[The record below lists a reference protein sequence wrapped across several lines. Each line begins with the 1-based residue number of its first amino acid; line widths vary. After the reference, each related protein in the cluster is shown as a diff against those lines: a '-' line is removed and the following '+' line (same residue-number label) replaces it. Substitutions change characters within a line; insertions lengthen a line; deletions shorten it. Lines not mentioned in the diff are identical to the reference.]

1 MGKNI
6 LKKSSKYILEKVR
19 DRDMYPRPIAFTFK
33 GKEEFRTLFG
43 GLISMAIQVVIVLY
57 AYIMLKIMIE
67 RNDTSKSVNT
77 IVSDIL
83 NDKSP
88 VSLNT
93 TDFSFAFDA
102 FILDDD
108 NFDFNNNEYFEIE
121 LLQWIKQPDTGELSS
136 TNIPYERCGTSLFQY
151 YNQTEVQKLGIQE
164 YLCPLSRNYI
174 VQGNSLSTDFIY
186 LEFNI
191 VKCTEACPADLED
204 KISRLRVEIPFVNTY
219 FDFDDYTSPVKTYI
233 DGRLVVDMLPGYV
246 KRDDVFIQKNEAE
259 IQDSYFAYQPGG
271 SKKEFVEIHRVDS
284 RLAVQIDD
292 VDNTIYKLLF
302 VKDAETKSYERQVF
316 SLLEVTGNI
325 GGLFEIL
332 ERTGGFLVA
341 LFSGRMFLFSILTK
355 LYHVED
361 PEDQP
366 KGENNSKIKVQ
377 EDLNDGSSH
386 VSKNSIENLI
396 KPNEVLANKAHK
408 AMKRRMRY
416 HWKVSDFVYN
426 FFSPITWLLCG
437 CWMKKNR
444 LNAHTRMK
452 LYEKGEAKFLNE
464 FDAVYYARC
473 MRNLNTLVGSLM
485 DDSERFMITYQKTNC
500 ISADG
505 ETESGYSDD
514 NYDGVPKMFA
524 KAKKRQ
530 HQVKVD
536 DFMERYKK
544 ETWTSKDYRLLN
556 GILSHEQLTNK
567 QLSELQDDRDST
579 KLYQEY
585 ECVETENITNLSNM
599 HPQEESK
606 MPRATTPLQFNLNS
620 INARSPNRFNKN
632 SSILE
637 DDEY

>member
-1 MGKNI
+1 
-6 LKKSSKYILEKVR
+6 
-19 DRDMYPRPIAFTFK
+19 
-33 GKEEFRTLFG
+33 
-43 GLISMAIQVVIVLY
+43 
-57 AYIMLKIMIE
+57 MLWK

-77 IVSDIL
+77 VVSDIL

-93 TDFSFAFDA
+93 TDFSFAFNA
-102 FILDDD
+102 FILGDE
-108 NFDFNNNEYFEIE
+108 NFDFNNNQYFNIE
-121 LLQWIKQPDTGELSS
+121 LFQWIKQPDTGELISA
-136 TNIPYERCGTSLFQY
+136 NIPYEKCGTNLFQY
-151 YNQTEVQKLGIQE
+151 YNQTEVKKLGIQD
-164 YLCPLSRNYI
+164 YLCPLSRDYI

-191 VKCTEACPADLED
+191 VKCTVACPADLED

-219 FDFDDYTSPVKTYI
+219 FDFDDYASPVKTYI

-246 KRDDVFIQKNEAE
+246 KRDDVFIQNNEAE

-284 RLAVQIDD
+284 RLAVQIDA
-292 VDNTIYKLLF
+292 VDNSIYKLLF

-366 KGENNSKIKVQ
+366 KGDDDNKNKVQ

-386 VSKNSIENLI
+386 VSKNSGVNLI
-396 KPNEVLANKAHK
+396 KPKDVLSEKAHK

-416 HWKVSDFVYN
+416 DWKISDFVYN

-437 CWMKKNR
+437 WWMKKNR
-444 LNAHTRMK
+444 FNANTRMK

-505 ETESGYSDD
+505 ETESSYSDD
-514 NYDGVPKMFA
+514 NYDDVPKMFA
-524 KAKKRQ
+524 KAKKKQ
-530 HQVKVD
+530 HKTKVD
-536 DFMERYKK
+536 DFMEEYKK

-556 GILSHEQLTNK
+556 GVLSHEQLTNK

-579 KLYQEY
+579 KLYQDN
-585 ECVETENITNLSNM
+585 ECVGIGNISNLSNKL
-599 HPQEESK
+599 PKEEPK
-606 MPRATTPLQFNLNS
+606 MPSATRPPQYNLNMMIQHS
-620 INARSPNRFNKN
+620 SNRLNRN

>member
-1 MGKNI
+1 
-6 LKKSSKYILEKVR
+6 
-19 DRDMYPRPIAFTFK
+19 
-33 GKEEFRTLFG
+33 
-43 GLISMAIQVVIVLY
+43 
-57 AYIMLKIMIE
+57 
-67 RNDTSKSVNT
+67 
-77 IVSDIL
+77 
-83 NDKSP
+83 
-88 VSLNT
+88 
-93 TDFSFAFDA
+93 
-102 FILDDD
+102 
-108 NFDFNNNEYFEIE
+108 
-121 LLQWIKQPDTGELSS
+121 
-136 TNIPYERCGTSLFQY
+136 
-151 YNQTEVQKLGIQE
+151 
-164 YLCPLSRNYI
+164 
-174 VQGNSLSTDFIY
+174 
-186 LEFNI
+186 
-191 VKCTEACPADLED
+191 
-204 KISRLRVEIPFVNTY
+204 
-219 FDFDDYTSPVKTYI
+219 
-233 DGRLVVDMLPGYV
+233 MLPGYV
-246 KRDDVFIQKNEAE
+246 KRDDLFIQKNEAE

-292 VDNTIYKLLF
+292 VDNVIYKLLF

-366 KGENNSKIKVQ
+366 KGDDDNKNKVQ

-386 VSKNSIENLI
+386 VSKNSGVNLI
-396 KPNEVLANKAHK
+396 KPKDVLSEKAHK

-426 FFSPITWLLCG
+426 LFSPITWLLCG
-437 CWMKKNR
+437 WWMKKNR

-505 ETESGYSDD
+505 ETESCYSDD
-514 NYDGVPKMFA
+514 NYDDVPKMFS
-524 KAKKRQ
+524 KAKKKQ

-536 DFMERYKK
+536 DFMVRV
-544 ETWTSKDYRLLN
+544 LN
-556 GILSHEQLTNK
+556 FRAI
-567 QLSELQDDRDST
+567 
-579 KLYQEY
+579 
-585 ECVETENITNLSNM
+585 CVGGV
-599 HPQEESK
+599 
-606 MPRATTPLQFNLNS
+606 
-620 INARSPNRFNKN
+620 
-632 SSILE
+632 
-637 DDEY
+637 